1 MGKTRKES
9 RATKEG
15 TVRKGERKE
24 GRMEGRTEGR
34 TEGRKERRKEG
45 LAAIPGVTER
55 AAEARSLNRWLF
67 FWNLSVFCRCRLL
80 CFIPELSL
88 SSLALCSRWII
99 APRRWLEELPPLSTR
114 SCPTPQRSSLPERWL
129 RCTARYDTGAPLQ
142 HAVCKQAETLHKL
155 SCCRTRQ
162 QNVRNI
168 LETWKFPFVFTV
180 LNEEQKKKFPLID
193 SYKTLKTTR
202 LCSVFL
208 HYWLTGSP
216 QVHHKHLMHYF
227 VLSPHRVSTKRSAGG
242 ASPRVSTLS
251 SQKPP
256 RLSLLKQLLSCRAR
270 WASLTATCADIITT
284 RAWLVIKREN

>member
-1 MGKTRKES
+1 MRLLETHFYSNSKE
-9 RATKEG
+9 RRE
-15 TVRKGERKE
+15 
-24 GRMEGRTEGR
+24 
-34 TEGRKERRKEG
+34 EGRKDGKKEG

-55 AAEARSLNRWLF
+55 AAEAQSLNRWLF
-67 FWNLSVFCRCRLL
+67 FWNRSVFCCCRLL

-88 SSLALCSRWII
+88 SSLALCPRWII
-99 APRRWLEELPPLSTR
+99 ALRRWLEELPPLSTR

-142 HAVCKQAETLHKL
+142 HTVCKQAETLHKL

-168 LETWKFPFVFTV
+168 LETWKFPFVFTA

-216 QVHHKHLMHYF
+216 QVHHEHLMHYF
-227 VLSPHRVSTKRSAGG
+227 VLSPLRVSTKRAAGG

-256 RLSLLKQLLSCRAR
+256 RPSLLKQLLSCRAR